1 MSLINVDVSTTI
13 ASWRDKTNQLGILQG
28 DLTSLTDSAT
38 SLVVAVNKVHSDVDS
53 DVLSLRTNFYGD
65 SGGVLSLASLTT
77 TNKTSLVSS
86 VNELNRRLPNVYN
99 AAGTLLNT

>member
-1 MSLINVDVSTTI
+1 MSLINVDLSTTI

-53 DVLSLRTNFYGD
+53 DVLSLRTN
-65 SGGVLSLASLTT
+65 LW
-77 TNKTSLVSS
+77 
-86 VNELNRRLPNVYN
+86 
-99 AAGTLLNT
+99 